1 MAESLAR
8 LGSAIVRFRVAVI
21 LFWVVAAAIGAVVG
35 GGVFDRTV
43 DLPDSPAGSESDLAD
58 QRLDELAPEGEIVTA
73 VISGADFFDPVLR
86 DAATSAMHELREV
99 PGVADVVDAY
109 TANGIISDDGR
120 SSLVVVELDPALAQD
135 DALAVADVVA
145 ERLRAIPAPDVL
157 VGGEL
162 VGEREFADTATT
174 DAAVGEG
181 IALIILVALL
191 TCVLGRARFGL
202 AVAAVGVIAI
212 AVALL
217 GLRGIAAFAPVNDFA
232 INIVTILG
240 LGLIVDS
247 ALLMLFRF
255 RDERER
261 DPASEL
267 AVLMSRT
274 VKHAGRSVI
283 FSVLVMGVAL
293 AGMLVLGDPLLEG
306 MAAGG
311 LVSVLV
317 AALAGLTLVPAV
329 IAVMGHAL
337 PERGERTWARPW
349 AGRSAGTDRSR
360 WDRVTAFAQRR
371 PVAVTAVSIVL
382 LGVLAA
388 PVGGLVLGGSDVR
401 ALPADSEP
409 RQTQEL
415 ISTEFGDVSFDTVTV
430 IATGDETD
438 EEVRDLFRAIAALP
452 EAADVS
458 AYADDL
464 PAGVTVLEFE
474 ARGEATGAEAQ
485 SLVREIRDFN
495 TDIELQVTG
504 PAAHVVDTIDHLS
517 ARLPFAIGGIAVA
530 TFGVLFWMT
539 RSLIVPLKAILMN
552 VAVMAATLGVLTA
565 VFAWGWGEKILG
577 FDSWGGLDV
586 TTPLMIGILSFGLA
600 MDYEVFLLARIH
612 EDWRGGSGAKDSR
625 RNAMAVRSGLR
636 RSAPVISAA
645 GAAIAVVFLGLAV
658 GSIQSMKEAG
668 IGLLVAVVL
677 DVTVVR
683 LFLLPAAMT
692 LLGRWNWWPGGESH
706 EPTRIGPAAVTRGT
720 R

>member
-1 MAESLAR
+1 MGGPLAR
-8 LGSAIVRFRVAVI
+8 LGAVIVRFRVAVI
-21 LFWVVAAAIGAVVG
+21 VLWVLAAVIGAIVG
-35 GGVFDRTV
+35 GGVFDRTA
-43 DLPDSPAGSESDLAD
+43 DLPDSPEGSASALAD

-73 VISGADFFDPVLR
+73 VISGTDFFDPRLR
-86 DAATSAMHELREV
+86 DAATAAMHELREV

-120 SSLVVVELDPALAQD
+120 SSLVIVELDPSLAQD

-162 VGEREFADTATT
+162 LGEREFADTATT
-174 DAAVGEG
+174 DAAIGEG
-181 IALIILVALL
+181 IALIILVVLL

-217 GLRGIAAFAPVNDFA
+217 GVRGVAAIAPVNDFA

-255 RDERER
+255 RDEREQ
-261 DPASEL
+261 DPAADL
-267 AVLMSRT
+267 TALMSRT
-274 VKHAGRSVI
+274 VRHAGRSVI
-283 FSVLVMGVAL
+283 FSILVMGVAL
-293 AGMLVLGDPLLEG
+293 TGMLVLGDPLLEG

-329 IAVMGHAL
+329 IAVMGRAL
-337 PERGERTWARPW
+337 PNRGERTWARPW
-349 AGRSAGTDRSR
+349 VGRLAAGERSR
-360 WDRVTAFAQRR
+360 WDRVISAVQRR
-371 PVAVTAVSIVL
+371 PVVVTAASIVL

-401 ALPADSEP
+401 ALPAESEP

-415 ISTEFGDVSFDTVTV
+415 ISTEFADVSFDTVTV
-430 IATGDETD
+430 IAIGDEAD
-438 EEVRDLFRAIAALP
+438 EQVRNLFRTIAALP

-458 AYADDL
+458 PYAEDL

-474 ARGEATGAEAQ
+474 ARGEATGADAQ
-485 SLVREIRDFN
+485 RLVREIRELD

-504 PAAHVVDTIDHLS
+504 PAAHVVDTMDHLS
-517 ARLPFAIGGIAVA
+517 ARLPFAIGVIAVA
-530 TFGVLFWMT
+530 TFAVLFWMT

-565 VFAWGWGEKILG
+565 VFAWGWGERILG

-612 EDWRGGSGAKDSR
+612 EDWRAGTGAEDSR

-692 LLGRWNWWPGGESH
+692 LLGRWNWWPGAGVARRS
-706 EPTRIGPAAVTRGT
+706 PANARKSVSID
-720 R
+720 